1 MNVQI
6 IPPQGY
12 QFPLPQAADQ
22 LQVEHWEQSSG
33 LCRVQVGFY
42 MLRGQDFHFQLSG
55 LGYNAVLAGIARD
68 EPLLHRT
75 VQSTVEHQVDAVD
88 GGGTQSSVLILS
100 DMYSAALQ

>member
-22 LQVEHWEQSSG
+22 LQVEHGEQASG
-33 LCRVQVGFY
+33 LCRVQIGFHIFWRKD
-42 MLRGQDFHFQLSG
+42 LHLQLLG

-68 EPLLHRT
+68 ELLLHRT

>member
-22 LQVEHWEQSSG
+22 LQVEHGEQASG